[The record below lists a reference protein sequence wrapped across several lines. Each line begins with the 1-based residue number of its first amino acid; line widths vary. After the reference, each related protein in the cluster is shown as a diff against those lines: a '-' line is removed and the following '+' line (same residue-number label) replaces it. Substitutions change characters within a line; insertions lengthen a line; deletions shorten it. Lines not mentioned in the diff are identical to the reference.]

1 MKPARLLLCVVA
13 TAALLTASCGRS
25 SNEKS
30 ADSEGSGG
38 STSQSSGSS
47 ASLLD
52 QGGFGDLK
60 NVCQNGTAKGATAV
74 GVTDT
79 DIHVGTVTD
88 KGSAIRP
95 NLNVEM
101 S

>member
-13 TAALLTASCGRS
+13 AAALLTASCGRS

-30 ADSEGSGG
+30 AESEGSSSSGAA
-38 STSQSSGSS
+38 QSSGSG

-60 NVCQNGTAKGATAV
+60 NVCQKGDAKGATAV

-79 DIHVGTVTD
+79 EIHVGTVTD
-88 KGSAIRP
+88 KGSTIRP

-101 S
+101 